1 DVHDEISI
9 GSKQVTVVDD
19 YGHHP
24 REVAAT
30 ISAARD
36 SWPDRRLVMVFQPH
50 RYSRTSELYDSFV
63 SVLSQVDVLVL
74 LNVYAAG
81 EAPVV
86 GADSRSLARSLRQR
100 CECEPIF
107 VEHNS
112 ELPAALDASLKHGDI
127 LLMQGAGDIGRIAKQ
142 LVASLGKVVSDA

>member
-1 DVHDEISI
+1 
-9 GSKQVTVVDD
+9 
-19 YGHHP
+19 
-24 REVAAT
+24 
-30 ISAARD
+30 
-36 SWPDRRLVMVFQPH
+36 VMVFQPH

-63 SVLSQVDVLVL
+63 SVLSLVDVLVL

-100 CECEPIF
+100 GECEPIF

-112 ELPAALDASLKHGDI
+112 ELPAALGASLEHGDI

-142 LVASLGKVVSDA
+142 LVAGSGKVVSDA